1 MSHAEPGHLTNCP
14 HCGWPVAAADR
25 CCEDCGKLLRAVNPG
40 SVPTGEAGETA
51 SSRPQTQAAP
61 GRASRSGEPAALAD
75 GSSGPASAPEAGG
88 LPARS
93 DPPYRPA
100 DSALDATPFPAI
112 SLGSECPL
120 LTLEVDRGR
129 CLVEGMDCVLR
140 LRLSAAAANVSALR
154 VRISSSFGVGRPW
167 SFEMP
172 GCQLGAGRSRVV
184 RFECAPPQGVRGL
197 KVLQWDVSFT
207 CAEQEQRFEAQSEHS
222 VYASDLSA
230 ESLVGKLSIDI
241 HQGDAGVVRLGD
253 FYSDALKSR
262 SITLRELVQEM
273 TEAPPVWE
281 ALDLWQKEAR
291 SMVLPPPPPEARL
304 RALTLHLE
312 TGRIHL
318 LAAQP
323 LRLGR
328 GRECDLVARCFDR
341 SGRALEQESLRIS
354 KIHACLER
362 CAEGVRYTDRSG
374 NGTLL
379 DGLPLVRGTV
389 LLSSAGEHPA
399 ALGGTSAAAAPL
411 TLHIRPLA
419 CGVQD
424 RPDDCAF
431 GEACGFHHAAG
442 AVVRRSD
449 EVAEVFVA
457 VWCHVRLRQAD
468 PDLGGLRVWR
478 RQDAFGFRLGKQSG
492 WLAPGLT
499 LDLGSGHRLCV
510 STLAQQHLEEGRQ
523 HDNA

>member
-1 MSHAEPGHLTNCP
+1 MSHAEPERLANCP

-25 CCEDCGKLLRAVNPG
+25 CCEDCGKPLHAGDPG
-40 SVPTGEAGETA
+40 IDPTGEASAAT
-51 SSRPQTQAAP
+51 SPSPPDAP
-61 GRASRSGEPAALAD
+61 GRASRAGDPAALAD
-75 GSSGPASAPEAGG
+75 GQAGPVSALAQRV
-88 LPARS
+88 LPARP
-93 DPPYRPA
+93 DTPNRHA
-100 DSALDATPFPAI
+100 DIALDGALLSAI
-112 SLGSECPL
+112 PIGSECPL

-140 LRLSAAAANVSALR
+140 FRLSAAGADVSALR
-154 VRISSSFGVGRPW
+154 VRVSSSFGVGRPW

-172 GCQLGAGRSRVV
+172 GCQLGVGRSRVV

-222 VYASDLSA
+222 VYASDLSV
-230 ESLVGKLSIDI
+230 ESLVGRLSVDI

-253 FYSDALKSR
+253 FYSDVLKSR
-262 SITLRELVQEM
+262 SVTLRELVQEM

-281 ALDLWQKEAR
+281 ALDLWHKEAR

-312 TGRIHL
+312 TRRIHL

-323 LRLGR
+323 VRLGR

-341 SGRALEQESLRIS
+341 SGRALEQESLRLS
-354 KIHACLER
+354 KVHACLER
-362 CAEGVRYTDRSG
+362 CAEGVRYTDRSA

-379 DGLPLVRGTV
+379 DGQPLVRGTV
-389 LLSSAGEHPA
+389 LLTGDAEHTA
-399 ALGGTSAAAAPL
+399 ALGGTSAATAPL

-419 CGVQD
+419 CGFQT

-431 GEACGFHHAAG
+431 GEACGFHDAAG

-449 EVAEVFVA
+449 DVAEVFVA

-468 PDLGGLRVWR
+468 PNLGGLRVWR
-478 RQDAFGFRLGKQSG
+478 RQDAFGFRLGRQSG
-492 WLAPGLT
+492 WLAPGMT
-499 LDLGSGHRLCV
+499 LDLGSGHRLRI
-510 STLAQQHLEEGRQ
+510 SAYAQQHLEEGRQ
-523 HDNA
+523 HDGA